1 MKGIRAIIHSLVHS
15 WHLFV
20 RRHWQGFLAWRER
33 FRFTEEALHL
43 LIAGGIGI
51 MGGVVNVVFVKLIV
65 GCQDLVWAKGNSS
78 SLTPFQGTEWER
90 LLIPVAG
97 GLIAGLLLY
106 LGLKWSAKKGSNN
119 LLEAVSMGDGK
130 LPFRTALSQAFS
142 SMVSIVSGATIGRE
156 GSITQFT
163 STLASK
169 WGALARW
176 HPYRLRLMVACGAA
190 SGMAAAYNAPIAG
203 AVFAA
208 HIVLG
213 NFSMH
218 LFAPLIFSSV
228 VSSMVSRSF
237 FGMAP
242 LYRTSLEM
250 DLTLFQLP
258 WFLVLG
264 VLCGLMGGLFL
275 KSMLWVRGIFQR
287 FSIPMP
293 FKLALGGLAIGVLA
307 FRFPQVLGNGYSG
320 VNLIMAN
327 QLNLAAVVALFL
339 LRWSATI
346 LTVGSGAFGGVMT
359 PVLFLGAALGG
370 VFGLY
375 GMQEQWH
382 PDIPVAVFALV
393 GMSSML
399 AATTHSPLLAMIMVF
414 EISLNYSLMPALM
427 ISSAIATL
435 VARQVHRTNIYSE
448 TLYAKGLD
456 ASWESD
462 RFGDASRQRVGDLMR
477 HPVPPVRDNDFF
489 ADIADRFISSSYHFL
504 PVVDQ
509 RMRLLG
515 VVALSDLKEYLQM
528 GEQLKSVIAI
538 DIMRPAPQCLT
549 PGQRLDEAL
558 SVLLGAEMRNVPVV
572 NNGKDRKL
580 IGAVNRS
587 EALGQLAEAMS
598 SPSLKSGTGR
608 SELNNQKV

>member
-1 MKGIRAIIHSLVHS
+1 MKGIGAIFHTILHS
-15 WHLFV
+15 WRLFV

-51 MGGVVNVVFVKLIV
+51 IGGVVNVAFVKIIV
-65 GCQDLVWAKGNSS
+65 GFQRLVWVEADAS

-90 LLIPVAG
+90 LLIPLAG
-97 GLIAGLLLY
+97 GLIAGLILF
-106 LGLKWSAKKGSNN
+106 LGLKLSGKKGNNN

-130 LPFRTALSQAFS
+130 LPFRTAISQALS
-142 SMVSIVSGATIGRE
+142 SMVSIISGATIGRE

-228 VSSMVSRSF
+228 IASMVSRSF

-242 LYRTSLEM
+242 LYQTFSEM
-250 DLTLFQLP
+250 DVTLLQLP
-258 WFLVLG
+258 WFLILG
-264 VLCGLMGGLFL
+264 VICGLVGGLFL
-275 KSMLWVRGIFQR
+275 KSMQWFRKAMQKFP
-287 FSIPMP
+287 IPMP
-293 FKLALGGLAIGVLA
+293 LKLALGGLAIGVLA

-320 VNLIMAN
+320 VNLI
-327 QLNLAAVVALFL
+327 LAHKLEFSAVLALFA
-339 LRWSATI
+339 LRWMATI
-346 LTVGSGAFGGVMT
+346 FAVGSGAVGGVMT
-359 PVLFLGAALGG
+359 PTLFLGAALGG

-375 GMQEQWH
+375 VLQEQWQL
-382 PDIPVAVFALV
+382 DIPVAVFALV

-414 EISLNYSLMPALM
+414 EISLNYNLMPALM

-435 VARQVHRTNIYSE
+435 VARQVHSTNIYSE
-448 TLYAKGLD
+448 ALVAKGMD
-456 ASWESD
+456 ESWESD
-462 RFGDASRQRVGDLMR
+462 QLGEASRQRVGDLMR
-477 HPVPPVRDNDFF
+477 HPVPPLRDNDLF
-489 ADIADRFISSSYHFL
+489 ADIADRFITSSYHFL
-504 PVVDQ
+504 PVVDNQ
-509 RMRLLG
+509 MRLLG
-515 VVALSDLKEYLQM
+515 VVALGDLKEYLQM
-528 GEQLKSVIAI
+528 GDQLKSVIAF
-538 DIMRPAPQCLT
+538 DIMRSVPKCLT

-558 SVLLGAEMRNVPVV
+558 PVLLEAEMRNVPVI
-572 NNGKDRKL
+572 NNRSEKRL
-580 IGAVNRS
+580 IGAVNRA
-587 EALGQLAEAMS
+587 EALGQLAEAMAT
-598 SPSLKSGTGR
+598 PSMKTGTER
-608 SELNNQKV
+608 MDNKKNKE